1 MMRKRGRMALPGP
14 ASRLGRCSLLPAF
27 LAAVLI
33 LGPLQPA
40 HAAVFG
46 SDDRVAVP
54 ARLDW
59 IAQRIGILFNN
70 QARTVCTAFC
80 VADNIIATAAH
91 CFLKGQTAAPIRYS
105 DFNFA
110 RNYDRSRT
118 FVRLEGSATSSAAQH
133 VTTGDFRLRV
143 RPPIDAAHDW
153 ALARVPRNTCPADSL
168 KIDVLSLD
176 RLIAESTAGRIFQ
189 VSYHRDWAQWRPA
202 YSKPCRIDRNFEQVQ
217 WTNISPDFLQPQHMV
232 LHTCDTGGAS
242 SGSPLL
248 LQTPDGTATVVAINV
263 GTYVQS
269 KPTQPG
275 TPPTARERSDT
286 IANTAVNTAAF
297 AARLEALRAA
307 TILGAGPALRELQE
321 LLTVRGHY
329 RGRLDGAYGPTLKGA
344 IEAYEK
350 ADGMPVTGLA
360 TDALRNR
367 LRQPLPT
374 GPQTPTSGT
383 GVVPQR

>member
-1 MMRKRGRMALPGP
+1 MTAVVAVGLVIGCLSP
-14 ASRLGRCSLLPAF
+14 AA
-27 LAAVLI
+27 
-33 LGPLQPA
+33 
-40 HAAVFG
+40 AAVFG
-46 SDDRVAVP
+46 TDDRVAVP

-80 VADNIIATAAH
+80 VADNIVATAAH
-91 CFLKGQTAAPIRYS
+91 CFLKGQTAAAIRYS

-118 FVRLEGSATSSAAQH
+118 FVRLEGAATSSAAQH

-168 KIDVLSLD
+168 KVEVLSLD

-217 WTNISPDFLQPQHMV
+217 WTNISPDFLHPQHMV

-248 LQTPDGTATVVAINV
+248 LQTPDGGATVVAINV

-275 TPPTARERSDT
+275 KLTPVREPADT
-286 IANTAVNTAAF
+286 IANTAVNAAAF
-297 AARLEALRAA
+297 AARLETLRSA

-321 LLTVRGHY
+321 LLSVRGHY
-329 RGRLDGAYGPTLKGA
+329 RGRLDGAYGPNLKGA

-350 ADGMPVTGLA
+350 TDGMPITGLA
-360 TDALRNR
+360 TDALRSR
-367 LRQPLPT
+367 LRQPAPT
-374 GPQTPTSGT
+374 GPQTPTSST
-383 GVVPQR
+383 GVVPRQ